1 METTLERLRDLAR
14 EVVQRA
20 PEVQAVV
27 LFGSRAR
34 GTAGPGS
41 DWDVALIEKNGK
53 APEAA
58 YRLLD
63 AQPGVRLLG
72 IGADEIERHKDTAGA
87 LEAALARQGITL
99 AGAWRRPACR
109 KEALRMDVV
118 RMRANLDNATDAVT
132 KAVMAGIDHLHARG
146 RKRSDWTPVTTG
158 SVDAAEHV
166 AKAILTGYGLSPRE
180 VHFLDALAEQL
191 GNAYRGR
198 HDPRQAE
205 WAERIRAMNGT
216 TRTRRLH
223 DADYRRFVALPA
235 EPLERSVE
243 RAGQAQRA
251 QILWLHEMVERWPE
265 HAEEIM
271 DATRE
276 IADKDGGLSGWR
288 ASYANKAV
296 TADERT
302 RATIARLAEST
313 AEWLRSAAALLA
325 RLEESGAPPAANP
338 AARHH
343 PPRAPKEGQ
352 VK

>member
-1 METTLERLRDLAR
+1 METTLERLRERAE
-14 EVVQRA
+14 EVVRQA
-20 PEVQAVV
+20 PEVEAVV

-34 GTAGPGS
+34 GTASPRS
-41 DWDVALIEKNGK
+41 DWDVALIEKRGR

-63 AQPGVRLLG
+63 ALPGVRLLG
-72 IGADEIERHKDTAGA
+72 FRAGEIERHKDTAGA
-87 LEAALARQGITL
+87 LEAALARQGVTL
-99 AGAWRRPACR
+99 AGAWQRPACR
-109 KEALRMDVV
+109 KEALSMDVV

-132 KAVMAGIDHLHARG
+132 RAVMAGLDHLHATG

-158 SVDAAEHV
+158 SVDAAEYV
-166 AKAILTGYGLSPRE
+166 AKAVLTGYGLSPRE

-191 GNAYRGR
+191 ANAYRGR
-198 HDPRQAE
+198 NDPRQAE
-205 WAERIRAMNGT
+205 WAERVRALNGT

-223 DADYRRFVALPA
+223 DADCRRFVAPPA

-243 RAGQAQRA
+243 RTGQAQRA

-302 RATIARLAEST
+302 RATIARLEEST
-313 AEWLRSAAALLA
+313 AEWIGSAEALVA
-325 RLEESGAPPAANP
+325 GLEGDGAPSPESAEGGAPPG
-338 AARHH
+338 R
-343 PPRAPKEGQ
+343 
-352 VK
+352 

>member
-14 EVVQRA
+14 EVVRRA
-20 PEVQAVV
+20 PEVEAVV

-63 AQPGVRLLG
+63 ALPGVRLLG

-87 LEAALARQGITL
+87 LEAALARQGVTL
-99 AGAWRRPACR
+99 AGAWQRPACR

-191 GNAYRGR
+191 SNAYRGR
-198 HDPRQAE
+198 NDPRQAE
-205 WAERIRAMNGT
+205 WVERIRAMNGT

-223 DADYRRFVALPA
+223 DADYRRFVAPPA

-243 RAGQAQRA
+243 RTGQAQRA

-265 HAEEIM
+265 HAGE
-271 DATRE
+271 AGN
-276 IADKDGGLSGWR
+276 AAR
-288 ASYANKAV
+288 AILRKGRGFSALRAGYLGDAV
-296 TADERT
+296 TADEGT
-302 RATIARLAEST
+302 RATAARLEEST
-313 AEWLRSAAALLA
+313 AEWLGRAEALLA
-325 RLEESGAPPAANP
+325 GLEAGGVPPVENVRGEAPPSRP
-338 AARHH
+338 
-343 PPRAPKEGQ
+343 
-352 VK
+352 

>member
-1 METTLERLRDLAR
+1 METTLERLRERAE
-14 EVVQRA
+14 EVVRRA
-20 PEVQAVV
+20 PEIEAVV

-34 GTAGPGS
+34 GTAGPAS
-41 DWDVALIEKNGK
+41 DWDVALIERSGK

-63 AQPGVRLLG
+63 ALPGVRLLG
-72 IGADEIERHKDTAGA
+72 IGAGEIERHKDTAGA
-87 LEAALARQGITL
+87 LEAALARQGVTL
-99 AGAWRRPACR
+99 AGAWQRPACR

-132 KAVMAGIDHLHARG
+132 RAVMAGIDHLHARG

-158 SVDAAEHV
+158 SVDAAEQV
-166 AKAILTGYGLSPRE
+166 AKAVLTGYGLSPRE
-180 VHFLDALAEQL
+180 VHFLDALAEQIA
-191 GNAYRGR
+191 NAYRGR
-198 HDPRQAE
+198 NDPRQAE

-216 TRTRRLH
+216 TRTLRLH
-223 DADYRRFVALPA
+223 DADYRRFVAPPA
-235 EPLERSVE
+235 EPLARSVE
-243 RAGQAQRA
+243 RTGQAQHV

-302 RATIARLAEST
+302 RATIARLEEST
-313 AEWLRSAAALLA
+313 AEWLGSAEALLA
-325 RLEESGAPPAANP
+325 RLEGGGAPSSESAEGGAPPG
-338 AARHH
+338 R
-343 PPRAPKEGQ
+343 
-352 VK
+352 

>member
-63 AQPGVRLLG
+63 ALPGVRLLG

-99 AGAWRRPACR
+99 AGAWRRPACQ

-180 VHFLDALAEQL
+180 VHFLDALADQL
-191 GNAYRGR
+191 ANAYRGR
-198 HDPRQAE
+198 NDPRQAE

-223 DADYRRFVALPA
+223 DADYRRFVAPPA

-243 RAGQAQRA
+243 RTGQAQRA

-265 HAEEIM
+265 HAGE
-271 DATRE
+271 AGN
-276 IADKDGGLSGWR
+276 AAR
-288 ASYANKAV
+288 AILRKGRGFSALRAGYLGDAV
-296 TADERT
+296 TADEGT
-302 RATIARLAEST
+302 RATTARLEAST
-313 AEWLRSAAALLA
+313 AEWLGRAEALLA
-325 RLEESGAPPAANP
+325 GLEAGGAPPVESVRGEA
-338 AARHH
+338 
-343 PPRAPKEGQ
+343 PPSRP
-352 VK
+352 